1 MNNSKFLD
9 FHSQTRVCE
18 YCSRFTPLT
27 GKYCQF
33 CGKEISFENDFNNP
47 LLRKCSFCNRFIS
60 SDSLYC
66 CHCGSDL
73 PPFYDETYHGDDWEI
88 GFDYYINHTGYRFDL
103 DTKEKLLRLAQ
114 FEKEYTDLLEEEA
127 SRGIMYGTIE
137 QDDLERE
144 YAELMK
150 YEKLNRII
158 AAVHAD
164 KPIYFGGFGLDI
176 DDSYEIE
183 KYEAEWLNYVE
194 MHFVD

>member
-1 MNNSKFLD
+1 MHTQYSLLD
-9 FHSQTRVCE
+9 GAARV
-18 YCSRFTPLT
+18 SNLIDQAKKL
-27 GKYCQF
+27 GM
-33 CGKEISFENDFNNP
+33 
-47 LLRKCSFCNRFIS
+47 S
-60 SDSLYC
+60 S
-66 CHCGSDL
+66 
-73 PPFYDETYHGDDWEI
+73 I
-88 GFDYYINHTGYRFDL
+88 AI
-103 DTKEKLLRLAQ
+103 
-114 FEKEYTDLLEEEA
+114 TDH
-127 SRGIMYGTIE
+127 GIMYGTIE